1 MSTATTADRTAV
13 EAAVEAARALV
24 ELVPTSTPLSAA
36 LSGGAP
42 VGPQAVTAV
51 VASYVGD
58 TGTDMALALIDET
71 SLADASE
78 TPTLD
83 VTDLLRPAR
92 EAAGATTGVGVLGDV
107 RVADATELFEDE
119 EAVVFELSAGG
130 GPTAGWFVVRARKTL
145 RGLPDEAMTGSRL
158 ARISNV
164 EMRLAVVVGH
174 TRMPVREVLNLEPG
188 AVVELDRSAGAPADV
203 QLNGRTIAKGEVVVV
218 DGGDYGVRITKILDA
233 DD

>member
-1 MSTATTADRTAV
+1 MSIAITADRTAL
-13 EAAVEAARALV
+13 EAATEAAQALV
-24 ELVPTSTPLSAA
+24 QLVPTVLPLSAA

-42 VGPQAVTAV
+42 VGPQATQAV
-51 VASYVGD
+51 LASYVGD
-58 TGTDMALALIDET
+58 RGSDMALALIDED
-71 SLADASE
+71 SLAGASE
-78 TPTLD
+78 TATVD
-83 VTDLLRPAR
+83 VTDVLRPAL

-107 RVADATELFEDE
+107 RLGDATELFEDT
-119 EAVVFELSAGG
+119 EAVVFELSVEGG
-130 GPTAGWFVVRARKTL
+130 ATAGWFVVRTRTPL
-145 RGLPDEAMTGSRL
+145 RGLPDEAMSGSRL